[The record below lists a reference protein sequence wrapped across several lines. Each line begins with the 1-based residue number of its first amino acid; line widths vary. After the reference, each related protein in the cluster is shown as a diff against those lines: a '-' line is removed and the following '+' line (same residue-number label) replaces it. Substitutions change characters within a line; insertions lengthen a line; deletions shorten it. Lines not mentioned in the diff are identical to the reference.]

1 MKQDKKENL
10 QKYAAFGV
18 AGILFLVAYSIF
30 FSETKQQKRMGDI
43 ADEKVSVF
51 DELRTDEG
59 IKLRPDPLLAE
70 ADKTPPADKTASAGL
85 PAASSVSAESLPP
98 PSEKAAADL
107 PEALSSPP
115 PAKAE
120 AEPAPVKK
128 TTEAVA
134 DSSTCSDH
142 DWKLGNCDRATPP
155 KTAPAPEVKR
165 PEGLTLA
172 KLVASN
178 EERPSRPQP
187 TSQPASTSQSRPS
200 SVAASNDDMWVNLAS
215 GIRQLKGAAPEYAGP
230 IIKNRC
236 RVMALVMDGVRVSD
250 SQGTAE
256 TITLNVKGPM
266 PGCQLPDIKG
276 GLILGAEATISPNR
290 KWITAKVTQ
299 CSDPNPKRPT
309 RPCKGVVESITGE
322 DGLEGQVYDQ
332 SFFGAM
338 LEFGINAM
346 GFVFLKD
353 LAGSASKVEN
363 VWSASATIQIADSF
377 QQMLAKGAAKVSE
390 AFSGR
395 EIHLVR
401 GAPVIVTFTEDV
413 VL

>member
-1 MKQDKKENL
+1 MKQDKREQF

-30 FSETKQQKRMGDI
+30 FSETKQQKRMGDM

-51 DELRTDEG
+51 DELRTSEG
-59 IKLRPDPLLAE
+59 VALKPDPLLAE
-70 ADKTPPADKTASAGL
+70 ADKAAPADKVASADKPASTVPAPLPPPPADAQTAL
-85 PAASSVSAESLPP
+85 PAS
-98 PSEKAAADL
+98 
-107 PEALSSPP
+107 LSSQTPSQ
-115 PAKAE
+115 A
-120 AEPAPVKK
+120 AEPAAPTQK
-128 TTEAVA
+128 TTETVA
-134 DSSTCSDH
+134 AASPCSDH

-155 KTAPAPEVKR
+155 KPAADPEKKR

-178 EERPSRPQP
+178 EERPSRPQA
-187 TSQPASTSQSRPS
+187 TSRPSSTAQSRPS
-200 SVAASNDDMWVNLAS
+200 SAAAGNDDMWVNLAS

-236 RVMALVMDGVRVSD
+236 RVMALIMDGVRVSD
-250 SQGTAE
+250 SQGSAE